1 MNEVNNDICRGRKP
15 VLDLL
20 TKTPSRCSK
29 LLIANN
35 VRPPYLDEVID
46 AAKSAKVMF
55 QIVAPEAL
63 DKISGGEKH
72 QGVICRLT
80 QVKPIELE
88 EFLRSLNP
96 SLTRDNQVSPSEGE
110 MSRRDRGVEP
120 QGEMSHREREVTSS
134 ALVVVLDHIEDPHNL
149 GAIIRS
155 AEAGG
160 ASGVVYAKRRSAIPN
175 DTVIK
180 TSAGASLRLPL
191 IQAVNITR
199 AIETLKKY
207 NFWIVGLDEKSDS
220 SIWNE
225 NLPERTALVIGAEGS
240 GISRLVKENCDMVK
254 KIPIYTEGAGSL
266 NASVA
271 AALGIFEWSRV
282 YRKSENNV

>member
-1 MNEVNNDICRGRKP
+1 MKEKKFLIENFCRGRRP

-20 TKTPSRCSK
+20 TKTPELCGK

-35 VRPPYLDEVID
+35 VKPPFLDEILTAARD
-46 AAKSAKVMF
+46 AEVVY

-72 QGVICRLT
+72 QGVICNITQLKPLT
-80 QVKPIELE
+80 LE
-88 EFLRSLNP
+88 EFLKNLDKNIP
-96 SLTRDNQVSPSEGE
+96 
-110 MSRRDRGVEP
+110 
-120 QGEMSHREREVTSS
+120 
-134 ALVVVLDHIEDPHNL
+134 ALLVILDHIEDPHNL

-160 ASGVVYAKRRSAIPN
+160 ALGVIYAKRRSAVPN

-191 IQAVNITR
+191 IQVTNITR
-199 AIETLKKY
+199 TIERLKEF
-207 NFWIVGLDEKSDS
+207 NFWIVGLSEKSEK
-220 SIWNE
+220 SIWSE
-225 NLPERTALVIGAEGS
+225 KLPERSALVIGAEGF
-240 GISRLVKENCDMVK
+240 GLSRLVMENCDMLV
-254 KIPIYTEGAGSL
+254 KIPIKENSAGSL

-271 AALGIFEWSRV
+271 AALGIFEWAR
-282 YRKSENNV
+282 R

>member
-1 MNEVNNDICRGRKP
+1 MAEDICRGRKP
-15 VLDLL
+15 VIDLL

-35 VRPPYLDEVID
+35 VRPPFLDELLD
-46 AAKSAKVMF
+46 LARSANVTW

-72 QGVICRLT
+72 QGLKHQGVVCRLT
-80 QVKPIELE
+80 QIKPLELD
-88 EFLRSLNP
+88 EFLRGIDAKAP
-96 SLTRDNQVSPSEGE
+96 
-110 MSRRDRGVEP
+110 
-120 QGEMSHREREVTSS
+120 

-149 GAIIRS
+149 GAVIRS

-160 ASGVVYAKRRSAIPN
+160 ASGVVYAKRRSAVPN

-191 IQAVNITR
+191 IQVANITR
-199 AIETLKKY
+199 TIEKLKAA
-207 NFWIVGLDEKSDS
+207 NFWAVGLEANSQA

-225 NLPERTALVIGAEGS
+225 KLPERCALIIGAEGE
-240 GISRLVKENCDMVK
+240 GLSRLVRESCDMLV
-254 KIPIYTEGAGSL
+254 KIPIKSGGVSSL

-271 AALGIFEWSRV
+271 SALGIFEWSRCH
-282 YRKSENNV
+282 YA

>member
-1 MNEVNNDICRGRKP
+1 MSEINDICRGRKP

-35 VRPPYLDEVID
+35 VRPPFLDEVVD
-46 AAKSAKVMF
+46 AAKNAKVTF

-80 QVKPIELE
+80 QVKQIELE
-88 EFLRSLNP
+88 EFLRDIN
-96 SLTRDNQVSPSEGE
+96 DNSP
-110 MSRRDRGVEP
+110 
-120 QGEMSHREREVTSS
+120 

-149 GAIIRS
+149 GAVIRS

-160 ASGVVYAKRRSAIPN
+160 ACGVVYAKRRSAIPN

-199 AIETLKKY
+199 SIETLKK
-207 NFWIVGLDEKSDS
+207 FLS
-220 SIWNE
+220 SRAARMAAI
-225 NLPERTALVIGAEGS
+225 LPSIMS
-240 GISRLVKENCDMVK
+240 
-254 KIPIYTEGAGSL
+254 EGATISAPASAWLTATFCRSL
-266 NASVA
+266 SVSS
-271 AALGIFEWSRV
+271 LST
-282 YRKSENNV
+282 